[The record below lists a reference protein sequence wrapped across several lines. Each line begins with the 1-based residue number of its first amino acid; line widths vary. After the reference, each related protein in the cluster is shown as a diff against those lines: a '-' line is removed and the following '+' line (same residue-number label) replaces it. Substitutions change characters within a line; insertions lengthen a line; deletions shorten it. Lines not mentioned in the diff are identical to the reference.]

1 MPTEFPEVLTRCFVR
16 HNLRFVRAY
25 QSVLEAVADPT
36 RQAVLERLV
45 RGPAS
50 VAELAAGLPVS
61 RPAVSQHLRV
71 LRDARLVDFD
81 VHGTR
86 NVYRIERSGLEPL
99 RRWLD
104 HLWDD
109 ALGAFESHARARHEQ
124 AADTE
129 PRGGTR

>member
-1 MPTEFPEVLTRCFVR
+1 VS
-16 HNLRFVRAY
+16 AY
-25 QSVLEAVADPT
+25 QAVLDAVADPT
-36 RQAVLERLV
+36 RQAVLERLA

-50 VAELAAGLPVS
+50 VAELAADLPVS

-71 LRDARLVDFD
+71 LRDAELVDFD
-81 VHGTR
+81 QHGTR

-109 ALGAFESHARARHEQ
+109 ALGAFGSHARARHEQ
-124 AADTE
+124 STDADA
-129 PRGGTR
+129 RGGSR